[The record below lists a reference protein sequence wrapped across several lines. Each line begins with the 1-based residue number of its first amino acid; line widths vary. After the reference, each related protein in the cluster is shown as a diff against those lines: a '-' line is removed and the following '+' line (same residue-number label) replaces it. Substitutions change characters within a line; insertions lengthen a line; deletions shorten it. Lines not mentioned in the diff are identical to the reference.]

1 MVSMTVPPLGAANPV
16 EQTRRRNASR
26 FTLPVVPSGLVAAPR
41 FGYDPP
47 PMEREAPPPA
57 DGSPRAD
64 LGNSRLWI
72 VPLLALVAWQGWL
85 TLSLFGPDPW
95 HSLLDGEPIVSGR
108 HPLHLYHGY
117 LGARSFFDRG
127 SLCCY
132 DPSFQA
138 GYPKTPVFDGGSRPA
153 ELFLILAGGAYRPA
167 AYKVGLAVCCL
178 LAPLLLWAAAR
189 GAGLSRAAACLATG
203 FGLLVWW
210 GRPAREALD
219 AGDVD
224 LLLAALAALAQFG
237 LLLRFDRAPGFV
249 PWLGI
254 LAAGYL
260 GWFAHPLFFAVLLP
274 LALVY
279 YLSVGVRHGLV
290 WHLALLAGL
299 AGAVGLN
306 AFWLRDWVAYWWIRS
321 PLETG
326 GTLLSHRTFHTIW
339 AAPLWGGPTGRA
351 LAVLLLAAGF
361 VGVTLLN
368 LARRRAAARL
378 FGLGA
383 LAFLALALAGI
394 ASEPLGRLGTSRLLT
409 PALLFAAVPAAHA
422 LAAFVSLTCRVTGGP
437 LRGAAA
443 VAGLL
448 AGIGLIMRDDA
459 TALERQ
465 YAAAPPLALGIGPE
479 RRALVEELK
488 AHTTADA
495 RILWEDRAGVRDAAL
510 WTALLPLLT
519 QDEAGGRCFLG
530 GLDPAGTIEH
540 TQGGFGDQ
548 ALGGRH
554 IGQWKDEE
562 LRDFCKRYNVGWV
575 VCWSPAAVT
584 RFAAWGDAEQVAT
597 LSDDVPGALFALR
610 RPHSFALKGKAN
622 WLDADCEHVTL
633 GDVVPEDGKV
643 VLSLHYQAGMRALP
657 GRVQVEREIDP
668 YDPIPLV
675 RLKVPAPVTRVTL
688 TWEN

>member
-1 MVSMTVPPLGAANPV
+1 
-16 EQTRRRNASR
+16 
-26 FTLPVVPSGLVAAPR
+26 
-41 FGYDPP
+41 
-47 PMEREAPPPA
+47 MERQPSPPA
-57 DGSPRAD
+57 DGPARAD
-64 LGNSRLWI
+64 LGNSRLWLL
-72 VPLLALVAWQGWL
+72 PLLALLAWQAWL

-95 HSLLDGEPIVSGR
+95 RALLDDEPIVSGR

-178 LAPLLLWAAAR
+178 LAPLFLTAAAR

-203 FGLLVWW
+203 LGLLVWW
-210 GRPAREALD
+210 GRPARDALD

-224 LLLAALAALAQFG
+224 LLAAALAALAQFG
-237 LLLRFDRAPGFV
+237 LLLRFDRAPGPV

-279 YLSVGVRHGLV
+279 YLSVGCRHGLV

-299 AGAVGLN
+299 AGAVALN
-306 AFWLRDWVAYWWIRS
+306 AFWLRDWVAYWWLRS
-321 PLETG
+321 PLEAAG
-326 GTLLSHRTFHTIW
+326 ALLPHRTLHTLW
-339 AAPLWGGPTGRA
+339 AAPLWGGPVARA
-351 LAVLLLAAGF
+351 LAVLLLAAGLL
-361 VGVTLLN
+361 GVALLN
-368 LARRRAAARL
+368 QNRRRAAARL

-383 LAFLALALAGI
+383 LAFLSLALAGV
-394 ASEPLGRLGTSRLLT
+394 AWEPLGRLGTSRLLT

-422 LAAFVSLTCRVTGGP
+422 FAAAVRLAGRLSGGP
-437 LRGAAA
+437 LRGAAV
-443 VAGLL
+443 VACLL
-448 AGIGLIMRDDA
+448 LGIGAGGR
-459 TALERQ
+459 E
-465 YAAAPPLALGIGPE
+465 YAPVLARYYAGPPPLAFGLGPE
-479 RRALVEELK
+479 RLALVEELK
-488 AHTTADA
+488 ARTTGDA
-495 RILWEDRAGVRDAAL
+495 RVLWEDRAGPHDTGL
-510 WTALLPLLT
+510 WAALLPLLT
-519 QDEAGGRCFLG
+519 RDEGGGRLFLG

-540 TQGGFGDQ
+540 TQGGFTDQ
-548 ALGGRH
+548 ALAGKH
-554 IGQWKDEE
+554 IGRWQDDE
-562 LRDFCKRYNVGWV
+562 LRDYCRRYNVGWV
-575 VCWSPAAVT
+575 VCWSPAAVA
-584 RFAAWGDAEQVAT
+584 RFAAWDEAEQVAT
-597 LSDDVPGALFALR
+597 LSDEGPGALFALR
-610 RPHSFALKGKAN
+610 RPHSFALKGRAT

-633 GDVVPEDGKV
+633 GDVVPEDGRV
-643 VLSLHYQAGMRALP
+643 VLSLHHQAGMRALP

-668 YDPIPLV
+668 YDPIPFV
-675 RLKVPAPVTRVTL
+675 RLRVPAPVTRVTL

>member
-1 MVSMTVPPLGAANPV
+1 
-16 EQTRRRNASR
+16 
-26 FTLPVVPSGLVAAPR
+26 
-41 FGYDPP
+41 
-47 PMEREAPPPA
+47 MEREAPPPA

-64 LGNSRLWI
+64 LGNSRLWL
-72 VPLLALVAWQGWL
+72 VPLLALVAWQGWM

-95 HSLLDGEPIVSGR
+95 HALLDGRPIMSGR

-178 LAPLLLWAAAR
+178 LAPLLLLAAAR
-189 GAGLSRAAACLATG
+189 GAGLSHAAACLATG

-210 GRPAREALD
+210 GQPARDALD

-237 LLLRFDRAPGFV
+237 LLLRFDRAPGLV

-254 LAAGYL
+254 LAAGYI

-299 AGAVGLN
+299 AGAVALN
-306 AFWLRDWVAYWWIRS
+306 GFWLRDWVAYWWLRS
-321 PLETG
+321 PLEASVP
-326 GTLLSHRTFHTIW
+326 LLSHRTFHTLW
-339 AAPLWGGPTGRA
+339 AAPLWGGPMGRG
-351 LAVLLLAAGF
+351 LAVLLMTTGF
-361 VGVTLLN
+361 VGVTSLN
-368 LARRRAAARL
+368 MTRRRCAARL

-383 LAFLALALAGI
+383 LAFLTLALAGI

-422 LAAFVSLTCRVTGGP
+422 FAAAVSLTCRLTGGA
-437 LRGAAA
+437 LRGIA
-443 VAGLL
+443 VVTCLL
-448 AGIGLIMRDDA
+448 LGIGAADRGDA
-459 TALERQ
+459 TAVARH
-465 YAAAPPLALGIGPE
+465 YSAALPLALGLGPE
-479 RRALVEELK
+479 RQALVQELM
-488 AHTTADA
+488 AQTTADA
-495 RILWEDRAGVRDAAL
+495 RILWEDRTGPRDAAL

-519 QDEAGGRCFLG
+519 QDGGGGRYFLG
-530 GLDPAGTIEH
+530 GLDPDGTIEH
-540 TQGGFGDQ
+540 TQGGFTDQ
-548 ALGGRH
+548 TLGGRH
-554 IGQWKDEE
+554 ISQWKDDE
-562 LRDFCKRYNVGWV
+562 LRDYCQRYNVGWV
-575 VCWSPAAVT
+575 VCWSPAAVA
-584 RFAAWGDAEQVAT
+584 RFAAWQDGAQVAT
-597 LSDDVPGALFALR
+597 LSERGPGALFEVR
-610 RPHSFALKGKAN
+610 HPHSFTLKGKAT

-633 GDVVPEDGKV
+633 GDVVPENGQV

-668 YDPIPLV
+668 YDPIPFV
-675 RLKVPAPVTRVTL
+675 RLRVPAPVARVTL